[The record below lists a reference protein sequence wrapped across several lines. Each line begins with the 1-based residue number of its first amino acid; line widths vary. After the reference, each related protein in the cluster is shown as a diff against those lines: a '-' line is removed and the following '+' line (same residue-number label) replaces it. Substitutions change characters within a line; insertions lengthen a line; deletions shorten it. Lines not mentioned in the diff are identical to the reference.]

1 MIELQTTQI
10 RNLRRLSKYFDYNR
24 SDMAEK
30 LGVDASVVYMWFSR
44 KRISKQGA
52 VTAEKVTNGLVK
64 AADLRPDIIE
74 FLE

>member
-1 MIELQTTQI
+1 
-10 RNLRRLSKYFDYNR
+10 
-24 SDMAEK
+24 MAEK

-74 FLE
+74 FIE